1 MSLGL
6 LCPGQGDQSSGMFDI
21 LAGDA
26 QAQTI
31 LDIFTREMGDGPTR
45 VAEDMLHVNVIA
57 QPLVCAL
64 QLATWAALR
73 GKDLPEP
80 RAIAGYSVGELAAY
94 GCAGALAPGEV
105 IQLAKRRAQEMDAA
119 TPGEGGLMAVRGLL
133 LPTMRMLCEK
143 FGVEIAIVNDFDR
156 LVIGGP
162 RAALAHCAEAATAA
176 GAKVTPLNIAIPSH
190 TSLMRPAVA
199 NFRAA
204 LEAAHWRAPWTPVM
218 AGTSG
223 APVYGKA
230 EAINVLAR
238 QVAETVN
245 WAGCLDGLVEMGC
258 TVLLELG
265 PGAGLSRMARD
276 RAPTIPARSVAD
288 FHSLDG
294 VATWVGRQL
303 QE

>member
-1 MSLGL
+1 MTLGL

-31 LDIFTREMGDGPTR
+31 LDIYAGEIGGDPTR
-45 VAEDMLHVNVIA
+45 VAEDMLHTNVVA
-57 QPLVCAL
+57 QPLVCSL

-73 GKDLPEP
+73 GKNLPEP
-80 RAIAGYSVGELAAY
+80 RGIAGYSVGELAAY
-94 GCAGALAPGEV
+94 GCAGALEPGEV
-105 IQLAKRRAQEMDAA
+105 FQLAKRRALEMDAA
-119 TPGEGGLMAVRGLL
+119 TPGGGGLMAVRGLP
-133 LPTMRMLCEK
+133 LPTMRMLCDK

-162 RAALAHCAEAATAA
+162 RDALDRCGEAAAAA
-176 GAKVTPLNIAIPSH
+176 GAKVTPLHVAIASH
-190 TSLMRPAVA
+190 TSLMRPAVE

-204 LEAAHWRAPWTPVM
+204 LEAAHWRTPSAPVM

-223 APVYGKA
+223 APIYGKA
-230 EAINVLAR
+230 QAVDVLAR
-238 QVAETVN
+238 QIAETVN
-245 WAGCLDGLVEMGC
+245 WAACLDGLVEMGC

-265 PGAGLSRMARD
+265 SGAGLSRMARD
-276 RAPTIPARSVAD
+276 RAPTIAARSVAD

-294 VATWVGRQL
+294 VVAWVRRQL
-303 QE
+303 ES